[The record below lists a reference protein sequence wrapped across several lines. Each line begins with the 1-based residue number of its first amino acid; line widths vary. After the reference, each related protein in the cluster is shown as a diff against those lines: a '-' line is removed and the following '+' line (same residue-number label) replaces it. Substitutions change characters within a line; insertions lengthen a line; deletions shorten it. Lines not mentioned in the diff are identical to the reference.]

1 MTYLDQLKQ
10 IKFETENRK
19 IETSKSTKISAIKLN
34 ALKEV
39 KNSILQTIASI
50 SSYKN
55 FTGDLPA
62 YQQLLD
68 LSIILRARLDSLNDT
83 LSNLTL
89 NHEKQL
95 DNKYDI
101 DESLMTIYNKIH
113 LMETYNITS
122 DIINTF
128 LLFKDNTIQLNNQT
142 AKFSYIHNPSNIK
155 NTVLFDVPPNDDAT
169 YHTYG
174 IAYQLYPNT
183 KRKVHKLINVL
194 FLQSTLYL
202 IVLDLKTKIRKVYST
217 KDNDSFT
224 NIQLSNYDPS
234 TETFTIAADLPP
246 ISRDDLTLT
255 FFNELNKE
263 I

>member
-1 MTYLDQLKQ
+1 MTYLDELKQ

-19 IETSKSTKISAIKLN
+19 IETNKSTKISAIKLN

-39 KNSILQTIASI
+39 KNSILQTISNIA
-50 SSYKN
+50 SYKN

-62 YQQLLD
+62 HQELLD
-68 LSIILRARLDSLNDT
+68 LSIILRARLDYLNDT
-83 LSNLTL
+83 ISNLII
-89 NHEKQL
+89 NHEKEL
-95 DNKYDI
+95 DDRYD
-101 DESLMTIYNKIH
+101 LNNNLATVYNKIQ
-113 LMETYNITS
+113 LMESYNITS
-122 DIINTF
+122 NLIETF
-128 LLFKDNTIQLNNQT
+128 LTFKSDTITLNNQT
-142 AKFSYIHNPSNIK
+142 AKFSYLYKPSNIK
-155 NTVLFDVPPNDDAT
+155 KTLVFDLPYNYDAT
-169 YHTYG
+169 PFTYG
-174 IAYQLYPNT
+174 IAYQLFPKT
-183 KRKVHKLINVL
+183 VKKVHKLINV
-194 FLQSTLYL
+194 FFFQSTLYL
-202 IVLDLKTKIRKVYST
+202 IILDLKTKIRKVYST